1 MEGARTAPARR
12 QYSKIPRWAKEDRQ
26 VKSGAIKLPDG
37 RSVSYDVKLSY
48 DKLYYSFDGGVT
60 WARKKKDAF
69 DSAERA
75 GLLAVKDER
84 GIFVRTVDD

>member
-1 MEGARTAPARR
+1 VPELRR
-12 QYSKIPRWAKEDRQ
+12 HAGSTVKYPKAKEDRQ
-26 VKSGAIKLPDG
+26 VKSGAIRLPDG
-37 RSVSYDVKLSY
+37 RSVSYDVKVSY